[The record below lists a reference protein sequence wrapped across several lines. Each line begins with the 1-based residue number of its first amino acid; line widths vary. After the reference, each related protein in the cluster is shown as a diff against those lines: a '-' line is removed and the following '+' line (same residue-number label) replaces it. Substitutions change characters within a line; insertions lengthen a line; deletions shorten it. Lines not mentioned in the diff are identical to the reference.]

1 MAEAK
6 AATTA
11 SDANE
16 LRERLRDL
24 RGRLGELRGR
34 L

>member
-1 MAEAK
+1 MAEPT
-6 AATTA
+6 AAGTID
-11 SDANE
+11 SGE